1 MCAYTHVHAC
11 SGKRRVLGI
20 YKHLFKGK
28 EDVGRLLLLSALFL
42 SNKIFTEPEAC
53 CLSPTGC
60 SVSAQ
65 AMPIYLQVL
74 DLTGHKRPCPA
85 FPKAAVDSNSGFHA
99 CTASALPPNPHPN
112 LLVLFFLTIILK
124 KIHIKFLIQFQ
135 KCSRMNVNS
144 LTKTRSL

>member
-1 MCAYTHVHAC
+1 M
-11 SGKRRVLGI
+11 LGI

-74 DLTGHKRPCPA
+74 DLRGTSGHAQLSPKLLWIQTQA
-85 FPKAAVDSNSGFHA
+85 FMLAQQVLYPQSTSQSLGSLFPDHNLEKNSH
-99 CTASALPPNPHPN
+99 
-112 LLVLFFLTIILK
+112 
-124 KIHIKFLIQFQ
+124 KI
-135 KCSRMNVNS
+135 SYSVSEM
-144 LTKTRSL
+144 